1 MINFL
6 TKSLSIEIENFVN
19 YLKKDCGIL
28 SFKSFTKSAFVK
40 YRKKIN
46 PNVFKQLSTIIIDE
60 FYTDNDDAI
69 KLWSGLRVLAVDS
82 TIITLPNTKELKNK
96 YGERKNQTQTSIVQ
110 ARVSTIYDVLNHYVL
125 DGILSPINVGENKL
139 ALQHLQFCNHNDLI
153 IYDRGYPSYDLI
165 YEHSNKG
172 IDFLIRSKVG
182 FNNITKAF
190 ILSGKSS
197 EIVDLYPRK
206 NVNISD
212 KQYQKDTS
220 IRVRLVRIELSGGE
234 TELLITSLLDNNK
247 YDYSIFK
254 ELYFKRW
261 QIETFYD
268 ELKNKLKI
276 EHFSGYSDQSILQDF
291 NTALFISNVQTLIVS
306 ELEEEIEQISKTRKY
321 QYKINTNLSYG
332 FLKNKIITLFLSD
345 KSIDDIVTEL
355 KILFKQ
361 HLVPIR
367 PNRSNKR
374 NSSKFRKRKKPK
386 ITKNQKDAF

>member
-46 PNVFKQLSTIIIDE
+46 PNVFKQLSTIIINE
-60 FYTDNDDAI
+60 FYTDNDDAV

-96 YGERKNQTQTSIVQ
+96 YGESKNQTQTNIVQ
-110 ARVSTIYDVLNHYVL
+110 ARVSIIYDVLNHYVL
-125 DGILSPINVGENKL
+125 DGILSPINIGENKL

-172 IDFLIRSKVG
+172 IDFLIRSKVS
-182 FNNITKAF
+182 FNNMTKAF

-197 EIVDLYPRK
+197 EIVNLYPGI

-212 KQYQKDTS
+212 KQYKKDTA

-306 ELEEEIEQISKTRKY
+306 ELEEDIEQISQTRKY

-345 KSIDDIVTEL
+345 KSIGDIVTEL
-355 KILFKQ
+355 KVLFKQ

-374 NSSKFRKRKKPK
+374 NPSKFRKRKKPK

>member
-6 TKSLSIEIENFVN
+6 TKSLSIEIENFVS
-19 YLKKDCGIL
+19 YLKKECGIL

-69 KLWSGLRVLAVDS
+69 KLWSGLRILAVDS
-82 TIITLPNTKELKNK
+82 TRIGLPNTKELKNK
-96 YGERKNQTQTSIVQ
+96 YGESKNQTQTSIVQ
-110 ARVSTIYDVLNHYVL
+110 ARVSIIYDVLNHFVI
-125 DGILSPINVGENKL
+125 DGILSPIKVGENKL

-172 IDFLIRSKVG
+172 IDFLIRSKIG

-190 ILSGKSS
+190 ILSGRPS
-197 EIVDLYPRK
+197 EIIDLYPGK
-206 NVNISD
+206 NINISD
-212 KQYQKDTS
+212 KQYKKDTA

-234 TELLITSLLDNNK
+234 TELLITSLLDSDK
-247 YDYSIFK
+247 YNYSIFK
-254 ELYFKRW
+254 DLYFKRW

-268 ELKNKLKI
+268 ELKNKLKV

-306 ELEEEIEQISKTRKY
+306 ELEEEIEQISQTRKF

-332 FLKNKIITLFLSD
+332 FLKNKIIAIFLSN
-345 KSIDDIVTEL
+345 KSIEDIVVEL
-355 KILFKQ
+355 KLLFKK

-367 PNRSNKR
+367 PGRSY
-374 NSSKFRKRKKPK
+374 FRDTGKCRRGARPK
-386 ITKNQKDAF
+386 VTKNQKDAF